1 LPIEFDQLGEGGS
14 KEKGDPV
21 KAFNET
27 PRIDL
32 QLFTDASQR
41 NSVQI
46 IHSRRIGHQLIAIE
60 VFREHTGNTRL
71 EDSPTLGA
79 IAFGE
84 PIDQWFS
91 PKRATL
97 HYESLGVAFIH
108 ERRTA
113 LRTEVPY
120 GRNHGVKWFSL
131 NEIGTW
137 TSSSKVPRT
146 RPSGVASLF
155 LWPIG
160 FEGDPGRGRGGT
172 EKPFLSFSLL
182 IAKFLFQT
190 LILFL
195 EGIDFSLF
203 LETLRTT
210 IDHSLS
216 SRSPITCL

>member
-1 LPIEFDQLGEGGS
+1 MSLTKQKKADRFRGEEPDIAIDAIRSPAGFIGVLDRGLPISFDQLGEDRG
-14 KEKGDPV
+14 KEMGHPV
-21 KAFNET
+21 KAFYET
-27 PRIDL
+27 PRIGL

-60 VFREHTGNTRL
+60 VFREHSGGRRL
-71 EDSPTLGA
+71 EGAPTLGA

-137 TSSSKVPRT
+137 TSSSKVSRT
-146 RPSGVASLF
+146 CSFGFVSLF
-155 LWPIG
+155 LWPIR
-160 FEGDPGRGRGGT
+160 FEGDLGRG
-172 EKPFLSFSLL
+172 
-182 IAKFLFQT
+182 
-190 LILFL
+190 
-195 EGIDFSLF
+195 
-203 LETLRTT
+203 
-210 IDHSLS
+210 
-216 SRSPITCL
+216 C